1 MYEKDVLNAIYSNS
15 MHEYIVIDRNF
26 HVLHYSDNLF
36 TLLVTDK
43 SLLSG
48 ADIFNILPELVGI
61 ETTIEDI
68 FDMKSESFLIPC
80 IFKQPNSYIN
90 IQIYP
95 GKIDIH
101 DSMEKCQT
109 LVILLGDIT
118 AETLVQQKV
127 MQERNEKVLLLDEI
141 AYKNEELKR
150 LNEHM
155 QEIIDEEIKKNLEK
169 QKMVELQS
177 RHSQMGEM
185 IAMITHQWKQP
196 LSSINMAS
204 IKLNFKYYADTLD
217 KKTFDMSMKTISEQT
232 KYMDHTIKD
241 FQQFFNPVK
250 EKIDFNLSEA
260 IATVLNLVQHEFDIN
275 NIALVVDSHK
285 DILAY
290 GYPNEYHQVLIS
302 ILSNAKDAFLENAHN
317 DMKINISI
325 RRINQRSM
333 VTIRDNAGG
342 ISEEIID
349 DIFNLYMTT
358 KPEGSGLGLNIS
370 KSIIESNMD
379 GILAVKNVNGGAEFS
394 IVL

>member
-1 MYEKDVLNAIYSNS
+1 MYEKDVFNAIYSNS

-26 HVLHYSDNLF
+26 QVLHYSDNLS
-36 TLLVTDK
+36 TLLDTDS
-43 SLLSG
+43 SLFYET
-48 ADIFNILPELVGI
+48 DIFNILPELIGI
-61 ETTIEDI
+61 ESKIEDI

-80 IFKQPNSYIN
+80 IFKQPDSYIN

-95 GKIDIH
+95 GKIYVSDI
-101 DSMEKCQT
+101 MEKCQT
-109 LVILLGDIT
+109 LVILLGDVT
-118 AETLVQQKV
+118 AETLIQQKV
-127 MQERNEKVLLLDEI
+127 MQERNEKVLLLDEL

-150 LNEHM
+150 LNDHM
-155 QEIIDEEIKKNLEK
+155 QEIIDAEIKKNLEK

-204 IKLNFKYYADTLD
+204 IKLNFKYYADKLD
-217 KKTFDMSMKTISEQT
+217 KKTFDTSIQTISEQT
-232 KYMDHTIKD
+232 KYMDQTIKD

-250 EKIDFNLSEA
+250 AKIDFNLSEA
-260 IATVLNLVQHEFDIN
+260 IATVINLVQHEFDIN
-275 NIALVVDSHK
+275 NIALEVDSHK

-302 ILSNAKDAFLENAHN
+302 ILSNAKDAFFNNAHN

-342 ISEEIID
+342 IPENIMP
-349 DIFNLYMTT
+349 DIFNIYMTT
-358 KPEGSGLGLNIS
+358 KPKGSGLGLNIS
-370 KSIIESNMD
+370 KNIIENNMD
-379 GILAVKNVNGGAEFS
+379 GTLEVKNVNGGAEFS
-394 IVL
+394 IIL